1 MLQSSYSSLPPT
13 TTGKRQPFAG
23 IKYVCVCVQLSSLAT
38 DILCTK
44 LCTFPFPFCIH
55 NLNSAFW
62 HSAACHQRLPHST
75 HSPLPSPYLPLFLFL
90 FYASSTYGNQCSALD
105 LNSVKPTA
113 HSPLPSCLPCPTH
126 PPLDNPSPLS
136 FAVSLP
142 PPSPPPLLVAGRQ
155 PYKRHL
161 QLPGSFA
168 CFWFRQLDLCGDL
181 RATPKPQHPTPH
193 HSPLLPCLAPVACC
207 SHSFGKQ
214 QQQQQHPWPAQN
226 SFVSFR

>member
-1 MLQSSYSSLPPT
+1 MLQSSNSCLSP
-13 TTGKRQPFAG
+13 TGKRQPFAG

-75 HSPLPSPYLPLFLFL
+75 HSPLSSIHLPLLLFC
-90 FYASSTYGNQCSALD
+90 ASSTYGNQCSALD

-113 HSPLPSCLPCPTH
+113 PCPVACPAPPTPRLITH
-126 PPLDNPSPLS
+126 LLS
-136 FAVSLP
+136 LLLSSP

-193 HSPLLPCLAPVACC
+193 ASPLLPCLAPVACC

-214 QQQQQHPWPAQN
+214 QQQHPWPALN